1 MTDKERLAYLIT
13 VLNCIKHVARPG
25 RREDRIQDIRDL
37 VDEAIFEAEKLRS
50 AADRTRA
57 WWAFWRVGK

>member
-13 VLNCIKHVARPG
+13 VLKCVKDAARPEQYPG
-25 RREDRIQDIRDL
+25 RIENVRKI